1 MAENELIDLGHH
13 TQWRRLRRA
22 LKDPTCGPDDL
33 LAAADGDIEGM
44 CKKIPGALRKSP
56 PLMMLLGPALSSPAQ
71 AQAVLATFK
80 ERSLAT
86 YVRDALKLT
95 RSAAPGEVAAVVSR
109 RILERLVD
117 QFALRAS
124 KQEHYRDKATRD
136 ALVTRVAERF
146 AAYEGDL
153 RASIEASLRGRAIPA
168 FKPRISPTPRM
179 SAKQLLGFSVAAKP
193 SGGRHAS

>member
-1 MAENELIDLGHH
+1 MAENEYIDLGHH

-33 LAAADGDIEGM
+33 LAAAEGDMEGM
-44 CKKIPGALRKSP
+44 CRKIPGVLRKSP
-56 PLMMLLGPALSSPAQ
+56 PLMLLLEPALNSHAQ
-71 AQAVLATFK
+71 AQAVLAAFT

-95 RSAAPGEVAAVVSR
+95 RSAAPGEVAAVVTR

-124 KQEHYRDKATRD
+124 KQEHYRDQATRD
-136 ALVTRVAERF
+136 ALVARVAERF
-146 AAYEGDL
+146 AVYEGDL
-153 RASIEASLRGRAIPA
+153 RASIEASLRGSAIKA
-168 FKPRISPTPRM
+168 FKPRTSPKPRM

-193 SGGRHAS
+193 PGGRHAS